1 MFDKTLE
8 KLCNANGI
16 AGAEDAIAQ
25 MIIDEIKDY
34 CDYQIDNLGNILAF
48 KKGRET
54 PRKKIMMAAHM
65 DEVGF
70 IVTGYTSDG
79 NLSFA
84 KVGGVDDRV
93 IIGRQVLVG
102 PEKIPGVI
110 GTKPIHLQ
118 SAEERQ
124 TVVDSEKL
132 YVDMGCSSKEEVE
145 SLVKLGEQ
153 ICFKGDFATFGDGCL
168 KGKAIDDRLGCA
180 ILIDLIQR
188 ELPFD
193 THFVFC
199 TQEEIGTRGSTV
211 AAYTIAPDVAV
222 VLEATTAADLPGV
235 EGGQAV
241 CRLGK
246 GAVVGFM
253 DSATIY
259 PRDLYELCHKLGAER
274 GIPVQTKTKVAG
286 GNDAGAIHKSRGGVK
301 TIAISAPCR
310 YIHSPYC
317 VVKKSDAEAVMGLC
331 WELLQEIGQ

>member
-1 MFDKTLE
+1 MFYENLKA
-8 KLCNANGI
+8 LCNLNGI
-16 AGAEDAIAQ
+16 SGAEEAVAQ
-25 MIIDEIKDY
+25 WIINQIKGC
-34 CDYQIDNLGNILAF
+34 CDYQVDNLGNILAF
-48 KKGRET
+48 KKGRVA
-54 PRKKIMMAAHM
+54 PCKKIMLAAHM

-70 IVTGYTSDG
+70 IVTGYTADG
-79 NLSFA
+79 NLNFA

-102 PEKIPGVI
+102 PDKIPGVI
-110 GTKPIHLQ
+110 GTKPVHLQ
-118 SAEERQ
+118 SAEERK
-124 TVVDSEKL
+124 TVVDSERL
-132 YVDMGCSSKEEVE
+132 YVDMGCSNKEEAE

-153 ICFKGDFATFGDGCL
+153 ICFQGDFGEFGDGCL

-180 ILIDLIQR
+180 VLIDLIRR

-193 THFVFC
+193 THFAFC
-199 TQEEIGTRGSTV
+199 VQEEIGTRGSKV

-235 EGGQAV
+235 EGEQEV
-241 CRLGK
+241 CKLGK

-253 DSATIY
+253 DNATIY

-286 GNDAGAIHKSRGGVK
+286 GNDAGAIHRSRGGVK

-317 VVKKSDAEAVMGLC
+317 VVKKSDAEAVMRLC
-331 WELLQEIGQ
+331 WELLQELGK

>member
-1 MFDKTLE
+1 MFYDTLE
-8 KLCNANGI
+8 KLCNANGV
-16 AGAEDAIAQ
+16 AGGETAVAE
-25 MIIDEIKDY
+25 MIIEEIKGY
-34 CDYQIDNLGNILAF
+34 CDYETDNLGNILAF

-54 PRKKIMMAAHM
+54 PRKKMMVAAHM

-118 SAEERQ
+118 TAEERT
-124 TVVDSEKL
+124 TVVDSERL
-132 YVDMGCSSKEEVE
+132 YVDIGCSDKEEVE

-153 ICFKGDFATFGDGCL
+153 VCFKGDFGVFGDGTL

-180 ILIDLIQR
+180 ILIALIQA

-193 THFVFC
+193 TYFAFC
-199 TQEEIGTRGSTV
+199 VQEEIGTRGSAV
-211 AAYTIAPDVAV
+211 AAYTIAPDIAV

-235 EGGQAV
+235 EGEQAV
-241 CRLGK
+241 CHLGQ

-253 DSATIY
+253 DNSTIY
-259 PRDLYELCHKLGAER
+259 PRDLYELCLKLGAER

-301 TIAISAPCR
+301 TIAVSAPCR

-317 VVKKSDAEAVMGLC
+317 VVKKSDAEAVIKLS
-331 WELLQEIGQ
+331 WELLRELGK

>member
-1 MFDKTLE
+1 MFYDTLE

-16 AGAEDAIAQ
+16 SGAEIDIAG

-48 KKGRET
+48 KKGKKT
-54 PRKKIMMAAHM
+54 PQKKIMMAAHM

-79 NLSFA
+79 NLTFA
-84 KVGGVDDRV
+84 KVGGIDDRV

-102 PEKIPGVI
+102 PEKLPGVI
-110 GTKPIHLQ
+110 GTKAIHLQ
-118 SAEERQ
+118 TAEERK
-124 TVVDSEKL
+124 TVVESDKL
-132 YVDMGCSSKEEVE
+132 YIDLGCSDREEVQN
-145 SLVKLGEQ
+145 LVKLGEQ
-153 ICFKGDFATFGDGCL
+153 VCFKGDFGVFGDGFL

-180 ILIDLIQR
+180 ILIALIQS
-188 ELPFD
+188 ELPCD
-193 THFVFC
+193 THFAFC
-199 TQEEIGTRGSTV
+199 VQEEIGTRGSAV

-235 EGGQAV
+235 EGEQAV
-241 CRLGK
+241 CKLGK

-253 DSATIY
+253 DHSTIY
-259 PRDLYELCHKLGAER
+259 PKDLYDLCHKLGAER
-274 GIPVQTKTKVAG
+274 DIPVQTKTKVAG

-317 VVKKSDAEAVMGLC
+317 VVKKSDAEAVMKLS
-331 WELLQEIGQ
+331 WELLQEISK